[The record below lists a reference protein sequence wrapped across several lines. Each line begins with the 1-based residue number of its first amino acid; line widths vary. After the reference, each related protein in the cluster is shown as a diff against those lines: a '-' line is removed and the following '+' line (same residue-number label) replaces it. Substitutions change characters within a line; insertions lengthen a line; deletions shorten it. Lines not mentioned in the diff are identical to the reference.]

1 VVMLV
6 LLLRTGM
13 EPHVAAFWPN
23 PFVIVTGLIIAN
35 GRMRIRE
42 VLDCLEW
49 GTKNALAIG
58 CACAAVGFIVGTTTL
73 TGLGLKFASA
83 TVNLASGTSAWLQ
96 TIALLRF
103 FALN

>member
-1 VVMLV
+1 M
-6 LLLRTGM
+6 
-13 EPHVAAFWPN
+13 AAFWPN
-23 PFVIVTGLIIAN
+23 LFVIVTGLIIAN

-73 TGLGLKFASA
+73 TDLGLKLASA
-83 TVNLASGTSAWLQ
+83 TVNLASGRVAWFQ
-96 TIALLRF
+96 TVVLLHF
-103 FALN
+103 FALSEVTPEDQERRPL